1 MYLYLNKYCSSSP
14 SRQLDYDGES
24 QERSVGVVL
33 LAGDGVDSLIQ
44 CSDDCR
50 VKHHTLLCRYLH
62 VSLIFQYLTIN
73 LENVNDENP
82 EFDPSFSGGDPIDLG
97 RLITKKILMADKYF
111 ACLVFTGCFF
121 LLFIHLL
128 SNSFVQL
135 RRTTMKHSTSSPPT
149 TLSSTRMRISVW
161 SFGSRTTTFLST
173 SPRPVLLHGL
183 WELKVDVQ

>member
-1 MYLYLNKYCSSSP
+1 M
-14 SRQLDYDGES
+14 
-24 QERSVGVVL
+24 L

-62 VSLIFQYLTIN
+62 TCSMIFQYLTIN

-121 LLFIHLL
+121 YCL
-128 SNSFVQL
+128 SICYLIASF
-135 RRTTMKHSTSSPPT
+135 S
-149 TLSSTRMRISVW
+149 
-161 SFGSRTTTFLST
+161 
-173 SPRPVLLHGL
+173 
-183 WELKVDVQ
+183 